1 MREVSAQVEAYRT
14 GQDFKVDLDMDAL
27 QRITDFVRQAHNV
40 SVAKFA
46 PLAATAR
53 A

>member
-14 GQDFKVDLDMDAL
+14 GRDFKVDLDMDAL
-27 QRITDFVRQAHNV
+27 PRIADFVRQAQSV
-40 SVAKFA
+40 PVAKFA